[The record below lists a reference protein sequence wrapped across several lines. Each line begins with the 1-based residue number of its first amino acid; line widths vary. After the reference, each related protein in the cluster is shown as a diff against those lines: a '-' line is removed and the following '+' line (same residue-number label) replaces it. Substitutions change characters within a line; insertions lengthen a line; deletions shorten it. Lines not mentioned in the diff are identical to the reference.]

1 MSEDDY
7 DDEVELLDIE
17 LERSR
22 SDVAASLRAIADELE
37 AGDSL
42 TIAVG
47 DENVTVEPPGETLE
61 YEVELER
68 EPTDEGDEIELE
80 LELEWIVDRS
90 DAETADDGSDESE
103 DGDDAPGVHGEDAD
117 NISVE

>member
-1 MSEDDY
+1 MSDDNH

-22 SDVAASLRAIADELE
+22 SDVAASLRAIADDLE
-37 AGDSL
+37 AGDPL

-47 DENVTVEPPGETLE
+47 EETVTVEPPGETLE

-68 EPTDEGDEIELE
+68 EPADEGDEIELE

-90 DAETADDGSDESE
+90 KTESDDDASDEPEDGSGESE
-103 DGDDAPGVHGEDAD
+103 ADEDVED
-117 NISVE
+117 LSVE